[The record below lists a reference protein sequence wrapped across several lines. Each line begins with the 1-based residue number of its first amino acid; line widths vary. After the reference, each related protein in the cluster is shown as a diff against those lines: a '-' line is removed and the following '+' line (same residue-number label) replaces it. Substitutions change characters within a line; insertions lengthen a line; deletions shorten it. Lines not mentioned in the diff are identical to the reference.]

1 MRSATMP
8 RRKNTQSSI
17 RQKNTAFLTTT
28 KPIEVST
35 LHFDKTAVFALKT
48 T

>member
-1 MRSATMP
+1 MRWGTASK
-8 RRKNTQSSI
+8 RKNTQSST
-17 RQKNTAFLTTT
+17 RQNNTAFLTTT